1 MAAARALKPQLYP
14 VYREARQSSSAF
26 SVLCHGQ
33 PTLDNILFRYDEA
46 GNPVEA
52 KVRQEDTGRVNNHNQ
67 VTTFVLQFVNF
78 SNARIASSMSDLL
91 VFINSSQANVSRED
105 FLLR

>member
-1 MAAARALKPQLYP
+1 MAATRALKPQLYG

-52 KVRQEDTGRVNNHNQ
+52 KVGNKGGFDGRGQPTASPMLTAIMSGGVGIRGRELYKYTGC
-67 VTTFVLQFVNF
+67 LYK
-78 SNARIASSMSDLL
+78 LL
-91 VFINSSQANVSRED
+91 PINLV
-105 FLLR
+105 

>member
-1 MAAARALKPQLYP
+1 MAATRALKPQLYP

-52 KVRQEDTGRVNNHNQ
+52 KVGHEDTRVNYISNNICAS
-67 VTTFVLQFVNF
+67 VRELLQ
-78 SNARIASSMSDLL
+78 RPDRLL
-91 VFINSSQANVSRED
+91 HVRPPG
-105 FLLR
+105 LH

>member
-1 MAAARALKPQLYP
+1 MLGTRQAGAPLVAAARALKPQLYG

-52 KVRQEDTGRVNNHNQ
+52 KVGTRLPE
-67 VTTFVLQFVNF
+67 
-78 SNARIASSMSDLL
+78 
-91 VFINSSQANVSRED
+91 
-105 FLLR
+105 

>member
-1 MAAARALKPQLYP
+1 MAATRALKPQLYP
-14 VYREARQSSSAF
+14 VYREARQSSGAF

-52 KVRQEDTGRVNNHNQ
+52 KVGQRSKQSRLSNNI
-67 VTTFVLQFVNF
+67 VLQFVNF

>member
-1 MAAARALKPQLYP
+1 MAAARALKPQLYG

-52 KVRQEDTGRVNNHNQ
+52 KVGHEVTRVNQSNNI
-67 VTTFVLQFVNF
+67 VCVSSSTFPPPGSLPP
-78 SNARIASSMSDLL
+78 
-91 VFINSSQANVSRED
+91 
-105 FLLR
+105 